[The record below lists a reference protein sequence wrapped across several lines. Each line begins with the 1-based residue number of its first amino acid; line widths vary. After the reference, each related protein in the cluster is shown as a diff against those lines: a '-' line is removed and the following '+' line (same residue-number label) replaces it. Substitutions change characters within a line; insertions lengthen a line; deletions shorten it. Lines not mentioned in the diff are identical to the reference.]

1 MNSGQQPWTS
11 DPAPDAPRTDSPLA
25 DKPVADS
32 PQEKQPSVAGPIPLW
47 AWAFVLACIAIPIST
62 LGGVLWI
69 AMGLGSAFACTNV
82 ARDETRPLKT
92 RLMQCG
98 AITLVCWIL
107 FLLVV
112 TAVSR
117 LQAR

>member
-11 DPAPDAPRTDSPLA
+11 NPTPESPLA
-25 DKPVADS
+25 DAP
-32 PQEKQPSVAGPIPLW
+32 PEKQPDVAGPIPRW

-82 ARDETRPLKT
+82 ARDETRPLKM
-92 RLMQCG
+92 RIMQCG
-98 AITLVCWIL
+98 VITLVCWIL

>member
-1 MNSGQQPWTS
+1 MNVESQP
-11 DPAPDAPRTDSPLA
+11 PL
-25 DKPVADS
+25 
-32 PQEKQPSVAGPIPLW
+32 EKSRAEQSSISEPTTHREPSVAGPIPRW
-47 AWAFVLACIAIPIST
+47 AWAFVLACLAIPIST

-69 AMGLGSAFACTNV
+69 AMGVGSAFACTNV

-112 TAVSR
+112 SGISR
-117 LQAR
+117 MQGR

>member
-1 MNSGQQPWTS
+1 M
-11 DPAPDAPRTDSPLA
+11 
-25 DKPVADS
+25 
-32 PQEKQPSVAGPIPLW
+32 
-47 AWAFVLACIAIPIST
+47 
-62 LGGVLWI
+62 GV
-69 AMGLGSAFACTNV
+69 GSAFACTNV

-112 TAVSR
+112 SGCRVAGALRLTANSVR
-117 LQAR
+117 